1 MTAATMGSV
10 LLAYLLGAIPFGYL
24 LVKLRRGEDVRTTG
38 SGSIGATNVARA
50 QGPLAGLVTL
60 LLDVAKG
67 YLAVWVAAELT
78 SGDTPWMAAAGL
90 AAIVGHIFPLYLGFR
105 GGKGV
110 ATGLG
115 VFLHFTPWAVASVLA
130 VWLVVVAIWRYVSL
144 GSILAAATYPIVA
157 YVLYRPALAITLA
170 AMAGASLIII
180 RHASNIA
187 QLVAGSEPKLD
198 WRRKA

>member
-1 MTAATMGSV
+1 MPAAAIVSI

-24 LVKLRRGEDVRTTG
+24 LMKLRRGKDIRTTG
-38 SGSIGATNVARA
+38 SGSIGATNVTRVL
-50 QGPLAGLVTL
+50 GPASGLLTL

-67 YLAVWVAAELT
+67 YLAVLLAAGLT
-78 SGDTPWMAAAGL
+78 SRDTTWMAAAGL

-115 VFLHFTPWAVASVLA
+115 VFVHFTPWAVASVLA
-130 VWLVVVAIWRYVSL
+130 VWLAVVAVWRYVSL
-144 GSILAAATYPIVA
+144 GSILAAATYPLFA
-157 YVLYRPALAITLA
+157 YALYRPALAVELA
-170 AMAGASLIII
+170 VMASASLIII
-180 RHASNIA
+180 RHAANIA
-187 QLVAGSEPKLD
+187 RIVAGTERKLN